1 MPCVKHLSFNTQILF
16 LSVLKKTPD
25 EQPMKQTLYLPVI
38 HCVCV
43 RLEGYGLNIVAAIST
58 NPT

>member
-1 MPCVKHLSFNTQILF
+1 
-16 LSVLKKTPD
+16 
-25 EQPMKQTLYLPVI
+25 MKQTLYLI